1 MIHAGVSELRQ
12 VFHAHLQVAHGCNG
26 FSYHL
31 LLFYA
36 VECGLKGIWLTR
48 QNLQRT
54 DQIGDDTLLSQD
66 GHNLLRWIKELRL
79 PARLAGSPPH
89 FRLASGGAHWDI
101 GNAHQAWRYGTRMH
115 NGDEQALVAWLY
127 SLCTWVREEMRR

>member
-12 VFHAHLQVAHGCNG
+12 AFHAHLGVAHGRNG
-26 FSYHL
+26 SSYYL

-36 VECGLKGIWLTR
+36 VECGLKGIWLKR
-48 QNLQRT
+48 RNLQRT
-54 DQIGDDTLLSQD
+54 DQIGDDTLLRQD

-79 PARLAGSPPH
+79 PARLVGSRTH
-89 FRLASGGAHWDI
+89 FHLASGGTAEV

-115 NGDEQALVAWLY
+115 DGDEQALVAWLH